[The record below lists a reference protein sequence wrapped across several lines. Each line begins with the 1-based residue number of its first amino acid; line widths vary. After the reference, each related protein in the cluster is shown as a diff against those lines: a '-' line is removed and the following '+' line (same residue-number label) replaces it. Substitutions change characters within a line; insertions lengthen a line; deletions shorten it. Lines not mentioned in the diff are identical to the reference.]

1 MRLTGQ
7 KVLVIGAGRSG
18 IAASNFLSQKGAQV
32 ELTDIKSRR
41 EFGAG
46 LETSLND
53 GIKLTLGSYPPVE
66 KGSYG
71 MVVPSPGV
79 PLKILPIT
87 KAKEFGIPVIGE
99 LELAYQYAR
108 SPVIAITGTNGKTT
122 TTTLTGE
129 IFKAAGYRT
138 LVAGNIGLPLI
149 GEVEKYSTDD
159 VIVAEVS
166 SFQLE
171 TTASFKPHVGVILN
185 ITPDHI
191 DRHVDMEGYTA
202 AKAKIFGN
210 QNAQDYIVLNFDD
223 PLTKNLASI
232 CPGSVIFFS
241 RLHKLTRGVFVQD
254 NWIVIRWD
262 EKSHM
267 VLPAGELGIPGPH
280 NLENAM
286 AAAACCWVRGVG
298 IDVLARVLREFK
310 GVTHRLEFVAE
321 IDGISYINDSKGTN
335 PDATIKALQSYS
347 NPIVLI
353 AGGRNKGN
361 DFNELSV
368 LIKEKA
374 RAVVLIGESAGEIKH
389 AVENQGGPEAYL
401 AGTLSE
407 AVSAAGRIARRG
419 DVVLLSPACA
429 SWDMFKNYEERGD
442 LFKQAVMGLK
452 EARRNDEDQKI
463 T

>member
-7 KVLVIGAGRSG
+7 KILVIGAGKSG

-32 ELTDIKSRR
+32 ELADIKSRQ
-41 EFGAG
+41 EFEAG
-46 LETSLND
+46 LEASLND
-53 GIKLTLGSYPPVE
+53 GIKLTLGSYPSVE
-66 KGSYG
+66 KGNYG

-79 PLKILPIT
+79 PLKIIPIV
-87 KAKEFGIPVIGE
+87 KAKELGIPVIGE
-99 LELAYQYAR
+99 LELAFQFAS
-108 SPVIAITGTNGKTT
+108 SPIIAITGTNGKTT

-129 IFKAAGYRT
+129 ILKAAGYRT

-149 GEVEKYSTDD
+149 GEVEKYSIGD
-159 VIVAEVS
+159 VIIAEVS

-171 TTASFKPHVGVILN
+171 TTASFKPQVGVILN

-202 AKAKIFGN
+202 AKAKILGN
-210 QNAQDYIVLNFDD
+210 QTAQDYTVLNFDD
-223 PLTKNLASI
+223 PLTNNLASI

-241 RLHKLTRGVFVQD
+241 RLHKLARGVFVQD
-254 NWIVIRWD
+254 NWIVIRWG
-262 EKSHM
+262 EKSHP
-267 VLPAGELGIPGPH
+267 VLPVSELGIPGPH

-286 AAAACCWVRGVG
+286 AAVACCWVRGVS
-298 IDVLARVLREFK
+298 IDILARVLREFK

-335 PDATIKALQSYS
+335 PDATIKALHSYS
-347 NPIVLI
+347 KPIVLI

-361 DFNELSV
+361 DFNGLSV
-368 LIKEKA
+368 LIREKA
-374 RAVVLIGESAGEIKH
+374 RAVVLIGESAGDIKH
-389 AVENQGGPEAYL
+389 AVENQGGPEVYL
-401 AGTLSE
+401 AGDLPE
-407 AVSAAGRIARRG
+407 ALSAARRIARRG

-442 LFKQAVMGLK
+442 LFKQAVMELK
-452 EARRNDEDQKI
+452 EVHRNNEDQKI

>member
-1 MRLTGQ
+1 LRLEGQ
-7 KVLVIGAGRSG
+7 KILVIGAGRSG
-18 IAASNFLSQKGAQV
+18 IAASNFLSQKVAQV
-32 ELTDIKSRR
+32 ELADIKSRQ
-41 EFGAG
+41 EFEAG
-46 LETSLND
+46 LEASLNE
-53 GIKLTLGSYPPVE
+53 GIKLTLGSYPSIDP
-66 KGSYG
+66 GSYG

-79 PLKILPIT
+79 PLKILPIA
-87 KAKEFGIPVIGE
+87 KAEELGIPVIGE
-99 LELAYQYAR
+99 LELAYQFAG
-108 SPVIAITGTNGKTT
+108 SPIIAITGTNGKTT

-149 GEVEKYSTDD
+149 GEVEKYSAGD

-171 TTASFKPHVGVILN
+171 TTVSFKPQVGAILN
-185 ITPDHI
+185 ITPDHF

-202 AKAKIFGN
+202 AKTKIFGN
-210 QNAQDYIVLNFDD
+210 QTAQDYTVLNFDD

-254 NWIVIRWD
+254 NWIVIRWA
-262 EKSHM
+262 EKSHP
-267 VLPAGELGIPGPH
+267 VLPVSELVIPGPH

-286 AAAACCWVRGVG
+286 AAAACCWARGITV
-298 IDVLARVLREFK
+298 DVLARVLSEFK
-310 GVTHRLEFVAE
+310 GAAHRLEFAAE

-335 PDATIKALQSYS
+335 PDATMKALQSYS
-347 NPIVLI
+347 KPIVLI

-361 DFNELSV
+361 SFNELSV

-374 RAVVLIGESAGEIKH
+374 RAVVLIGESAGDIKK
-389 AVENQGGPEAYL
+389 AVENRGGPEVYL
-401 AGTLSE
+401 AGTLPE
-407 AVSAAGRIARRG
+407 AVRTASRIARRG

-429 SWDMFKNYEERGD
+429 SWDMFRNYEERGD
-442 LFKQAVMGLK
+442 LFKQAVMELK
-452 EARRNDEDQKI
+452 EVRRNNEDQKI

>member
-7 KVLVIGAGRSG
+7 KILVIGAGRSG

-32 ELTDIKSRR
+32 ELTDIKNRQ
-41 EFGAG
+41 EFEAD
-46 LETSLND
+46 LEAFLND
-53 GIKLTLGSYPPVE
+53 GIKLTLGSYPSIDP
-66 KGSYG
+66 GSYG

-79 PLKILPIT
+79 PLKITPIV
-87 KAKEFGIPVIGE
+87 KAKELGIPVLGE
-99 LELAYQYAR
+99 LELAFQFAG
-108 SPVIAITGTNGKTT
+108 SPIIAITGTNGKTT

-138 LVAGNIGLPLI
+138 LLAGNIGLPLI
-149 GEVEKYSTDD
+149 GEVEKYSSGD

-171 TTASFKPHVGVILN
+171 TTVSFKPQVGVILN

-210 QNAQDYIVLNFDD
+210 QTAQDYTVLNFDD
-223 PLTKNLASI
+223 PLTNNLASI

-262 EKSHM
+262 AESHP
-267 VLPAGELGIPGPH
+267 VLPVDELGIPGPH

-286 AAAACCWVRGVG
+286 AAAACCWVRGIGV
-298 IDVLARVLREFK
+298 DVLARVLREFK
-310 GVTHRLEFVAE
+310 GVAHRLEFVSE
-321 IDGISYINDSKGTN
+321 IEGISYINDSKGTN

-347 NPIVLI
+347 DPIVLI

-368 LIKEKA
+368 SIREKA
-374 RAVVLIGESAGEIKH
+374 RAVILIGESAGDIKH
-389 AVENQGGPEAYL
+389 AVENQGGPEVYL
-401 AGTLSE
+401 AGDLPE
-407 AVSAAGRIARRG
+407 AVRVASRTARQG

-429 SWDMFKNYEERGD
+429 SWDMFRNYEERGE
-442 LFKQAVMGLK
+442 LFKKAVMGLK
-452 EARRNDEDQKI
+452 EVHRNEEDKRI

>member
-1 MRLTGQ
+1 MRLNGQ
-7 KVLVIGAGRSG
+7 KILVIGAGRSG
-18 IAASNFLSQKGAQV
+18 IAASNFLSQKGALV
-32 ELTDIKSRR
+32 ELTDIKSRQ
-41 EFGAG
+41 EFEAG
-46 LETSLND
+46 LEASLND
-53 GIKLTLGSYPPVE
+53 GIKLTLGSHPSVE

-71 MVVPSPGV
+71 IVVPSPGV
-79 PLKILPIT
+79 PLKILPIA
-87 KAKEFGIPVIGE
+87 KAREFGIPVVGE
-99 LELAYQYAR
+99 LELAYQFAG
-108 SPVIAITGTNGKTT
+108 SPIIAITGTNGKTT
-122 TTTLTGE
+122 TTTLIGE

-149 GEVEKYSTDD
+149 GEVEKYSSGD

-171 TTASFKPHVGVILN
+171 ATAFFKPQVGAILN
-185 ITPDHI
+185 ITSDHI
-191 DRHVDMEGYTA
+191 DRHVDMKGYTA
-202 AKAKIFGN
+202 AKAKIFAN
-210 QNAQDYIVLNFDD
+210 QTAKEYTVLNFDD
-223 PLTKNLASI
+223 PLTNNLASM

-262 EKSHM
+262 EKFHP
-267 VLPAGELGIPGPH
+267 VLPVGELRIPGPH

-286 AAAACCWVRGVG
+286 AAAACCWVRGIGV
-298 IDVLARVLREFK
+298 DVLARILSEFK

-347 NPIVLI
+347 KPIVLI
-353 AGGRNKGN
+353 AGGRNKSN

-368 LIKEKA
+368 LIREKA
-374 RAVVLIGESAGEIKH
+374 RAVILIGESAGDIKR
-389 AVENQGGPEAYL
+389 AVENQGGPEVYL
-401 AGTLSE
+401 AGTLPE
-407 AVSAAGRIARRG
+407 ALSAASRIARRG

-429 SWDMFKNYEERGD
+429 SWDMFRNYEERGD
-442 LFKQAVMGLK
+442 LFKQAVMRLK
-452 EARRNDEDQKI
+452 EAHRNDKDQKI